1 MELPAAIKRIMETG
15 KVELGTNS
23 TLSGI
28 SDGKVR
34 LVVLASNCPKAAKR
48 DIERYAGLGSVPVV
62 TFDGTALQLGELCG
76 KPFVVAALGVTDPG
90 AVSINEIA
98 KGTR

>member
-48 DIERYAGLGSVPVV
+48 DIERYAGLGSVPVA
-62 TFDGTALQLGELCG
+62 TGPRSSSASF
-76 KPFVVAALGVTDPG
+76 AASRSSLPRL
-90 AVSINEIA
+90 A
-98 KGTR
+98 